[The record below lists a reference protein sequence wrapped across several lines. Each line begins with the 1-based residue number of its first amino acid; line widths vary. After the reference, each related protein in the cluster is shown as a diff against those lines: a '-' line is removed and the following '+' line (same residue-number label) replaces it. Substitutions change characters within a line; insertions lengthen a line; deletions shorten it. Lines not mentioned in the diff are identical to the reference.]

1 MAAGFDVERLVSLF
15 EFLGDWEERYRQIID
30 LGKKLEPL
38 DEACKT
44 PQYKVHGCT
53 SQVWM
58 IAEFADQAGEKLMKI
73 KADSDAH
80 IVRGLIAILIM
91 IFSNQTAA
99 KVLELDPKPIF
110 ERLGLD
116 KHLSP
121 MRSNGLH
128 SMVTR
133 IKALAAAA

>member
-1 MAAGFDVERLVSLF
+1 MQIEKLANLF
-15 EFLGDWEERYRQIID
+15 EFMEGWEDRYRQIID

-38 DEACKT
+38 GDEHKT
-44 PQYKVHGCT
+44 AANKVHGCT
-53 SQVWM
+53 SQVWL
-58 IAEFADQAGEKLMKI
+58 ICSRLDDGRLHFV
-73 KADSDAH
+73 ADSDAH
-80 IVRGLIAILIM
+80 IVRGLIAIVLM
-91 IFSNQTAA
+91 IFSDRTPEEIAA
-99 KVLELDPKPIF
+99 ADPMPWF

-128 SMVTR
+128 AMVGR